1 MTATAEKKPAAK
13 KPAAPKKPAA
23 APKKAAAPKPAP
35 KAAAAKAA
43 KPAAPAAEVMAEA
56 AGEAVGATVTKIKEL
71 VARIAEATGQKKGAV
86 KEIVEATLGE
96 IGKALEQGEALHL
109 PGLGRLRVSR
119 SKAAGTGTVMSVKVK
134 RAGAK
139 AAKNTSSEPLAE
151 DGEAG

>member
-1 MTATAEKKPAAK
+1 MTATADKKPAAK
-13 KPAAPKKPAA
+13 KPAAQTKPAA
-23 APKKAAAPKPAP
+23 APKPAAAVKPAP
-35 KAAAAKAA
+35 KAA
-43 KPAAPAAEVMAEA
+43 KPAAAPVAEVVAEA

-71 VARIAEATGQKKGAV
+71 VARIAETTGQKKGAV
-86 KEIVEATLGE
+86 KDIVEATLGE
-96 IGKALEQGEALHL
+96 IGKALEKGEALHL
-109 PGLGRLRVSR
+109 PGLGRLRVNR

>member
-23 APKKAAAPKPAP
+23 AAKAAP
-35 KAAAAKAA
+35 AKAA
-43 KPAAPAAEVMAEA
+43 KPAPAEVVAEA

-139 AAKNTSSEPLAE
+139 AAKNTSSEPLAD